1 MKEKELLRLIEISK
15 LYYDQNKTQAEIARI
30 MDISRPLVS
39 NLLNKARKE
48 GVVKIDILS
57 YQHSNLGLSQGLC
70 RRFNLKSCHVV
81 SAAEDLHQAAAGVLV
96 GFLEKT
102 KILGLGWGYN
112 INKMIETITPTNSG
126 ATAHGIICPLIG
138 TATVPH
144 RGYHPNELVTE
155 LSHKIGYQAEYLISP
170 AFPTTEQDQE
180 LFMNT
185 NNYQEILERWR
196 KSDTA
201 IMTLGS
207 FPLVPDHGTALR
219 FGKKLTQEKAVGS
232 LLSYFFNLQGEQIQG
247 DDDYAIQIPLRL
259 LSRIKHVIGIVP
271 LEANISAVISCLR
284 TGYIRHLVI
293 AEQTA
298 EEVINQDEK
307 GTR

>member
-1 MKEKELLRLIEISK
+1 MKEKELLRLIQISK
-15 LYYDQNKTQAEIARI
+15 LYYEENKTQAEIARI

-57 YQHSNLGLSQGLC
+57 YQHSNMGLSQGLC
-70 RRFNLKSCHVV
+70 RRFNLKTCRVV
-81 SAAEDLHQAAAGVLV
+81 ASTEDLHQAAAGVLV
-96 GFLEKT
+96 EFLDKT
-102 KILGLGWGYN
+102 KVLGLGWGNN
-112 INKMIETITPTNSG
+112 INKMIEVMPLTNNGIAS
-126 ATAHGIICPLIG
+126 HGIICPLIG

-144 RGYHPNELVTE
+144 RGYHPNELATE
-155 LSHKIGYQAEYLISP
+155 LSRKTGFQAEYLISP

-196 KSDTA
+196 KTDTA
-201 IMTLGS
+201 IITLGS
-207 FPLVPDHGTALR
+207 FPLVPD
-219 FGKKLTQEKAVGS
+219 QAVGS

-259 LSRIKHVIGIVP
+259 LTRIKHVIGIVP
-271 LEANISAVISCLR
+271 RESNISAVISCLR
-284 TGYIRHLVI
+284 TGYIRHLVVT
-293 AEQTA
+293 EQTA
-298 EEVINQDEK
+298 KEVLEQNESN
-307 GTR
+307 

>member
-1 MKEKELLRLIEISK
+1 MKEKELLRLIQISK
-15 LYYDQNKTQAEIARI
+15 LYYEENKTQAEIARI
-30 MDISRPLVS
+30 MDISRPSVS

-48 GVVKIDILS
+48 GIVKIDILS
-57 YQHSNLGLSQGLC
+57 YQHSNMGLSQGLC

-81 SAAEDLHQAAAGVLV
+81 VVAEDLHQAAAGVLV
-96 GFLEKT
+96 EFLDKT
-102 KILGLGWGYN
+102 KVLGLGWGNN
-112 INKMIETITPTNSG
+112 INKMIESMPQPDSD

-144 RGYHPNELVTE
+144 RGYHPNELATE
-155 LSHKIGYQAEYLISP
+155 LSRKTGFQAEYLISP

-185 NNYQEILERWR
+185 NNYLEILERWR
-196 KSDTA
+196 KTDTA
-201 IMTLGS
+201 IITLGS

-219 FGKKLTQEKAVGS
+219 FGKKLTEEKAVGS
-232 LLSYFFNLQGEQIQG
+232 LLSYFFNLQGEQIEG

-259 LSRIKHVIGIVP
+259 LARIKHVIGIVP
-271 LEANISAVISCLR
+271 PESNTSAVISCLR

-298 EEVINQDEK
+298 K
-307 GTR
+307 GIITFDVESD

>member
-1 MKEKELLRLIEISK
+1 MKEKELLRLIQISK
-15 LYYDQNKTQAEIARI
+15 LYYEENKTQAEIARL
-30 MDISRPLVS
+30 MDISRPSVS

-48 GVVKIDILS
+48 GIVKIDILS
-57 YQHSNLGLSQGLC
+57 YQNSNMGLSQELS
-70 RRFNLKSCHVV
+70 RRFNLKTCHVV
-81 SAAEDLHQAAAGVLV
+81 ASGETLHREAAEVLLD
-96 GFLEKT
+96 FLGKT

-112 INKMIETITPTNSG
+112 LNKIIEALPQTNIG
-126 ATAHGIICPLIG
+126 DTAQGIVCPLIG

-144 RGYHPNELVTE
+144 RGYHPNELATD
-155 LSHKIGYQAEYLISP
+155 LSHKTGFQAEYLISP

-196 KSDTA
+196 KTDTA
-201 IMTLGS
+201 IITLGS

-232 LLSYFFNLQGEQIQG
+232 LLSYFFNLQGEQIEG

-259 LSRIKHVIGIVP
+259 LTRIKQVIGIVP
-271 LEANISAVISCLR
+271 LESNTSAVISCLR

-293 AEQTA
+293 TEQTA
-298 EEVINQDEK
+298 KEVLNQNESN
-307 GTR
+307 

>member
-1 MKEKELLRLIEISK
+1 
-15 LYYDQNKTQAEIARI
+15 
-30 MDISRPLVS
+30 
-39 NLLNKARKE
+39 
-48 GVVKIDILS
+48 
-57 YQHSNLGLSQGLC
+57 
-70 RRFNLKSCHVV
+70 
-81 SAAEDLHQAAAGVLV
+81 
-96 GFLEKT
+96 
-102 KILGLGWGYN
+102 
-112 INKMIETITPTNSG
+112 
-126 ATAHGIICPLIG
+126 
-138 TATVPH
+138 
-144 RGYHPNELVTE
+144 
-155 LSHKIGYQAEYLISP
+155 
-170 AFPTTEQDQE
+170 
-180 LFMNT
+180 MNT
-185 NNYQEILERWR
+185 INYQEILERWR